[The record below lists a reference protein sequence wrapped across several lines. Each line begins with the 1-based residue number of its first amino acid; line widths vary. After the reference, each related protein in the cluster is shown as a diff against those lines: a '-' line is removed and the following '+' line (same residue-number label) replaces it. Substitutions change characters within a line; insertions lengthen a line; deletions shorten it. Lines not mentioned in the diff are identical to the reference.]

1 MISVKMLCRWL
12 GPGDR
17 LFPYMEVGDTFIPY
31 MKVTFH
37 LAFDD
42 GKIQRPAF
50 LLFFTLFGSMT
61 SLFSYV
67 RYARIIAYSKVP

>member
-17 LFPYMEVGDTFIPY
+17 LFPYMEVGDMFMPY

-42 GKIQRPAF
+42 GKIQRSRVLVIF
-50 LLFFTLFGSMT
+50 
-61 SLFSYV
+61 YV
-67 RYARIIAYSKVP
+67 LRVNDVII

>member
-1 MISVKMLCRWL
+1 MLCRWI

-17 LFPYMEVGDTFIPY
+17 LFPYMEVGDMFMPC

-42 GKIQRPAF
+42 GKNQRSGVLVVF
-50 LLFFTLFGSMT
+50 YVLWVNDVIILL
-61 SLFSYV
+61 
-67 RYARIIAYSKVP
+67 R

>member
-1 MISVKMLCRWL
+1 MIRAKMLCRWI

-37 LAFDD
+37 LAFAME
-42 GKIQRPAF
+42 KSKVPAF
-50 LLFFTLFGSMT
+50 LLFFTFFGSMT

>member
-1 MISVKMLCRWL
+1 MLCRWL

-17 LFPYMEVGDTFIPY
+17 LFPYMEVGDMFMPY

-42 GKIQRPAF
+42 GKIQGSRAF
-50 LLFFTLFGSMT
+50 VVVFFYFLR
-61 SLFSYV
+61 V
-67 RYARIIAYSKVP
+67 NDVII

>member
-1 MISVKMLCRWL
+1 MIRTKMLCRWL

-17 LFPYMEVGDTFIPY
+17 LFPYKEVGDMFMPN

-42 GKIQRPAF
+42 GKIQRSYAF
-50 LLFFTLFGSMT
+50 VVVFLVSSGQ
-61 SLFSYV
+61 
-67 RYARIIAYSKVP
+67 